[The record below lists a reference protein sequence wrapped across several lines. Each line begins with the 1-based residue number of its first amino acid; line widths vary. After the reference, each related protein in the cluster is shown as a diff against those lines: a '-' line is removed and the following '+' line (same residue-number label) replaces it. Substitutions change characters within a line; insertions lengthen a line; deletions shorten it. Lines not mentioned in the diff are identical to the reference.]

1 MQKALLI
8 SCAILGS
15 VIGSI
20 TLSLLIATFYPSVDP
35 LNRLYA
41 AVFLPVLF
49 LCGMLCFSLLSVNG
63 KQVFWRAWSWWPLLL
78 ILLEFTL

>member
-8 SCAILGS
+8 SCAVLGS

-20 TLSLLIATFYPSVDP
+20 TLSLLIATFYPSTDP

-41 AVFLPVLF
+41 AVFLPVVC
-49 LCGMLCFSLLSVNG
+49 LCGLLCFSLLSVNG
-63 KQVFWRAWSWWPLLL
+63 KQVFWRAWSWWPLPL